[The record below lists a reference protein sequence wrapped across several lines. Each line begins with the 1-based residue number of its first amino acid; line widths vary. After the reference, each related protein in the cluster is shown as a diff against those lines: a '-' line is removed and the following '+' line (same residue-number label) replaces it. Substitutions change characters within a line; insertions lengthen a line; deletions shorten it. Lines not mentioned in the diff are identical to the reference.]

1 MADKLQ
7 LGDFVFELDDLP
19 EEIPL
24 GGEQMMAVTKY
35 PGGFKE
41 VQAFGAQ
48 DRNPSWS
55 AVFNY
60 SNALQKVRAVD
71 AMYRSGNVYP
81 LQIGPLATRYVIV
94 KKFEWK
100 YRSAIEVSYDIEL
113 ELVPQQGSILDPNTA
128 SPSTGSGGIVS
139 NSTISPDSSAASQ
152 QPYIVKD
159 GDTLWS
165 IAQQF
170 YGDGSQYRKIA
181 TANNIVNPDQIISGQ
196 QLVIT

>member
-7 LGDFVFELDDLP
+7 LGNFVFDLDDLP

-24 GGEQMMAVTKY
+24 GGEQMMAVTRY

-41 VQAFGAQ
+41 VQVFGAQ

-55 AVFNY
+55 GVFNY

-71 AMYRSGNVYP
+71 AMYRSGDVYP
-81 LQIGPLATRYVIV
+81 LKIGPLAARYVIV

-100 YRSAIEVSYDIEL
+100 YRSAIEVPYDIEL

-128 SPSTGSGGIVS
+128 STPDGSGGIVS
-139 NSTISPDSSAASQ
+139 NNSPDTSAVQ
-152 QPYIVKD
+152 QQSYVVKD

-181 TANNIVNPDQIISGQ
+181 DANNITSPDAITSGQ
-196 QLVIT
+196 KLVIT